1 MRRGAARGVCASTPP
16 SRRFAVPAANVSE
29 PKTEGSG
36 AAAYFGALPELLGS
50 DLDPRLL
57 YVGRTRRPPRDRFS
71 ALLGYA
77 YGMLYREVLQAIVS
91 VGLHPGLGFYH
102 QPRSAAHTL
111 ALDLVELFRVPIVDM
126 AVVGAV
132 NRRTFDAD
140 ADFVEAPGHV
150 LLSES
155 GRRKAV
161 EVIERRNNDVWRHDV
176 VDYSLS
182 YARMI
187 ELEVRLLEKEW
198 MGEGGLF
205 ARFRIR

>member
-1 MRRGAARGVCASTPP
+1 
-16 SRRFAVPAANVSE
+16 
-29 PKTEGSG
+29 
-36 AAAYFGALPELLGS
+36 
-50 DLDPRLL
+50 
-57 YVGRTRRPPRDRFS
+57 
-71 ALLGYA
+71 
-77 YGMLYREVLQAIVS
+77 MLYREVLQAIVA

-102 QPRSAAHTL
+102 QPRSAAHPL

-126 AVVGAV
+126 SLVAAI
-132 NRRTFDAD
+132 NRRTFDPD
-140 ADFVEAPGHV
+140 VDFHEVAGSV

-155 GRRKAV
+155 GRRKIV
-161 EVIERRNNDVWRHDV
+161 EVIERRKTDVWRHDV

-198 MGEGGLF
+198 MNEGGLF